1 MTRMDHHLKDAP
13 LRMRARGQRQAF
25 KFAAAV
31 ACLALALLILSKSML
46 VSLSSANPELA
57 AAFATSSSAVRFAL
71 ANQTIAKAQQQ
82 NLDPLLKQQ
91 ATDLTSS
98 ALRDEP
104 FNAQGLEMMGLLAA
118 SDADFTTAERFMFA
132 ASRQSLRRHAAAYW
146 NLKSRLAAQDYA
158 AAAGYADA
166 LLRTKPQS
174 IPFLI
179 STLVA
184 FTTTQSGRD
193 ALEKLLAKNPPWRWA
208 FFWYLKGHIKNP
220 YVPLRLLLALQATSH
235 PPTSREVGA
244 YLRILLDNKLYPLAH
259 YSWLQFLSADELTR
273 TALLN
278 NGSFES
284 PPSGLPYDWTI
295 NSGNGATIEITPRDD
310 RPGEHALAIEL
321 GPGRAKFQP
330 PSQLLAL
337 SPGRYTLTGMLKGS
351 VRGHSGLIWKI
362 GCLPNAKALA
372 KTEPLLGERRPWTR
386 FTVAFEVPKECTA
399 QTLELA
405 LDAHSASEATISG
418 FANFDELKIARD

>member
-1 MTRMDHHLKDAP
+1 MRRIDHHPKHAL
-13 LRMRARGQRQAF
+13 LRMRARGNRQAI
-25 KFAAAV
+25 KIATAAL
-31 ACLALALLILSKSML
+31 CLALALLIISKSML

-91 ATDLTSS
+91 ATDWTSS

-104 FNAQGLEMMGLLAA
+104 FNAQGLEIMGLLTA
-118 SDADFTTAERFMFA
+118 SDADFTKAERFMSA

-166 LLRTKPQS
+166 LLRAKPQS

-184 FTTTQSGRD
+184 FTTTQSGHD
-193 ALEKLLAKNPPWRWA
+193 ALEKLLAENPPWRWA

-220 YVPLRLLLALQATSH
+220 YVPLRLLLALQATAH
-235 PPTSREVGA
+235 PATSREVGA

-259 YSWLQFLSADELTR
+259 YSWLQFLSPDELAR
-273 TALLN
+273 TGLLN
-278 NGSFES
+278 NGSFEA

-295 NSGNGATIEITPRDD
+295 NSGNGTTIEITPRDD

-321 GPGRAKFQP
+321 GPGRVKFQP

-337 SPGRYTLTGMLKGS
+337 SPGRYSLTGMLKGS

-372 KTEPLLGERRPWTR
+372 KTEPLLGERRQWTR
-386 FTVAFEVPKECTA
+386 FAVAFEVHKECTA

-405 LDAHSASEATISG
+405 LDAHSASDAMISG